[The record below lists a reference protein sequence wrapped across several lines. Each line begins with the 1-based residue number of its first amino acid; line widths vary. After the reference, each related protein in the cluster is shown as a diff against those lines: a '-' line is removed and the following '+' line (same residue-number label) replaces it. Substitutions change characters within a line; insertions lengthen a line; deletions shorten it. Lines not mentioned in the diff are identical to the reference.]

1 MIAINT
7 PMAVI
12 GHKRTLTIAHRSQY
26 KCMKIAI
33 INPALA
39 NIKNTIKDHLNK
51 P

>member
-7 PMAVI
+7 PIAVI
-12 GHKRTLTIAHRSQY
+12 GQRRTLTIAQRSQY
-26 KCMKIAI
+26 KCIKIAI

-39 NIKNTIKDHLNK
+39 NIKNTIKDHLNS